1 MEVRKSNVATPVAA
15 MATLQRTLGR
25 SVAMVLPA
33 AAVADGRE
41 KARKRDEALQAAL
54 FVRDDSQRQC
64 APQNVMK
71 NRRQERMM
79 MTDKGHCSQRL
90 RVANR
95 RAGIQPRAAE
105 YSPGV
110 I

>member
-1 MEVRKSNVATPVAA
+1 VEVRKSNVATPVAV

-54 FVRDDSQRQC
+54 FARDDSQRQC

-79 MTDKGHCSQRL
+79 MTDKKVIAVSGLGSPTEEQ
-90 RVANR
+90 AFSPE
-95 RAGIQPRAAE
+95 QPSTRPE
-105 YSPGV
+105 
-110 I
+110 